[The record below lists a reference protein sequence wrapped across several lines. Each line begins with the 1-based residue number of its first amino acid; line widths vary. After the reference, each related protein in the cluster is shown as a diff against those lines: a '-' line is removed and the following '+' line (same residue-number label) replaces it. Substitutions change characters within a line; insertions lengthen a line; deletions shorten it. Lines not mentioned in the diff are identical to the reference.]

1 MEKLFLINLR
11 VFFFFF
17 FESFLASSPS
27 FVRVFLFRRLPSL
40 LACTSSGK
48 SFICMKKRTVLNKN
62 LLPTLYEL
70 KLIKNITL

>member
-11 VFFFFF
+11 VFFF

-27 FVRVFLFRRLPSL
+27 FVRVFLFRRLSSL

-48 SFICMKKRTVLNKN
+48 SFMCMKKRTVLNKN